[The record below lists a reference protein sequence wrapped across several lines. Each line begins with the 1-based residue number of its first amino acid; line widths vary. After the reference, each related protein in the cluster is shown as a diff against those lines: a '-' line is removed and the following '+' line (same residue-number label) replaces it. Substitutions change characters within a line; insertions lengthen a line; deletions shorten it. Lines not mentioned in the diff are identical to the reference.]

1 MICILNVQV
10 KHIKLELFGIGEG
23 ADDNE
28 MIQYMQFANENDMR
42 MIIMSGAFRHGS
54 YVMEDIK

>member
-1 MICILNVQV
+1 M
-10 KHIKLELFGIGEG
+10 KHIKLELFGIGKG

-42 MIIMSGAFRHGS
+42 IIIMSGTFRHGS
-54 YVMEDIK
+54 YVYGGY